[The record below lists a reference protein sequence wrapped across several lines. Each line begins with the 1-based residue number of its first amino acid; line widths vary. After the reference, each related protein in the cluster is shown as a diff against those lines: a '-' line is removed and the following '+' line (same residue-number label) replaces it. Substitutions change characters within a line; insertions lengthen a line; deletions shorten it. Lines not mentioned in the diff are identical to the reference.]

1 MLTRVHHIN
10 FIVRDL
16 ADGVRRFQAVLGKP
30 PDRTDELADRG
41 VLTASFKLG
50 ETWLVIVQPTRADS
64 TPGRHLA
71 ERGEGF
77 FLLSLETDDLVA
89 DAQRIDVSGVVG
101 MAMAEPRQGIKNWRV
116 MDLQPADTWGE
127 QLQLVQ
133 EGD

>member
-16 ADGVRRFQAVLGKP
+16 TDGIRRFQAVLGKP
-30 PDRTDELADRG
+30 PDRTDELSERG
-41 VLTASFKLG
+41 ALTASFKLG
-50 ETWLVIVQPTRADS
+50 ETWLVLVQPTRIDS

-89 DAQRIDVSGVVG
+89 ESRRIDGSGVVG
-101 MAMAEPRQGIKNWRV
+101 MATTGPRQGIEN
-116 MDLQPADTWGE
+116 
-127 QLQLVQ
+127 
-133 EGD
+133 